1 MRKAFML
8 LRRCHRLP
16 LVVAFVAV
24 VLVSA
29 PADTFAQSPRRARM
43 SSDLV
48 DRLAKRIE
56 ASTTIIVSASD
67 AGVDQ
72 LVTRYGARLK
82 KRLAGGAVLEAT
94 GGQLDAISQDPEV
107 AHIAS
112 DAKVFRQMAVTTEAT
127 GADQV
132 WNGLAGLRGLTGKG
146 IGVAVI
152 DSGVSTQHTALKNR
166 VVAALDFTAS
176 GNVGDNYG
184 HGTHV
189 AGIIGET
196 GKDGFT
202 GMAPGTWLV
211 SLKALGADGSGNT
224 SDVIEAF
231 EWGVVNRARFNIR
244 EMNLSLGHAVLGLY
258 LCDPP
263 SQAAQGGA
271 DA

>member
-1 MRKAFML
+1 MRKLFLL
-8 LRRCHRLP
+8 LRRSHRLP
-16 LVVAFVAV
+16 LAAFVAV

-132 WNGLAGLRGLTGKG
+132 WAGVAGLRGLTGKG

-152 DSGVSTQHTALKNR
+152 DSGISAQHTALR
-166 VVAALDFTAS
+166 GHIVASVDFTDA
-176 GNVGDNYG
+176 GTGRDDYG

-189 AGIIGET
+189 AGIIGEA
-196 GKDGFT
+196 GKDFT
-202 GMAPGTWLV
+202 GMAPGTALI
-211 SLKALGADGSGNT
+211 SLKVLGADGSGSS
-224 SDVIEAF
+224 SDVIEAID
-231 EWGVVNRARFNIR
+231 WAVKNRARYNIR
-244 EMNLSLGHAVLGLY
+244 VI
-258 LCDPP
+258 
-263 SQAAQGGA
+263 
-271 DA
+271 